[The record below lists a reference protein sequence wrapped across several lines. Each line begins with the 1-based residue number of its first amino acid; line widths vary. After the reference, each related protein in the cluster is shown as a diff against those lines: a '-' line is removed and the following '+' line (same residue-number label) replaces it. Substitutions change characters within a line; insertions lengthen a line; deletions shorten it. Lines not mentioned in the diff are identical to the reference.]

1 MGIVWKLAEAAGE
14 REDVYRFRYEQ
25 YFAGMGDL
33 PGTDH
38 GARRV
43 WLPHDDCSWHF
54 AARSSHE
61 KIIAVGTATP
71 AAEPSLYQEW
81 REMFELSRL
90 GKLVPQL
97 ILISRVVVA
106 KEARNS
112 ALFGSLCLYLAR
124 TFMAKGYHY
133 AAHYCA
139 PGMVPMYERLGYRL
153 YGRGKALHG
162 GEYRLPMLYLAD
174 DRPYL
179 CRVRSPFRSLAEE
192 KEGAFWCAKAMQVCP
207 ELSNSPLCAMPREA
221 REQCLTSLY
230 PPLSAQPELL
240 RRLARGSILA
250 LKAGDVLAP
259 EGKAEGAFYVLSGIL
274 ECGGRIFP
282 GTIMQTGRE
291 RAAALENTLVI
302 TGSFDKE

>member
-1 MGIVWKLAEAAGE
+1 MGIVWELAETADE

-25 YFAGMGDL
+25 YFAGKGDL

-54 AARSSHE
+54 AARSSH

-90 GKLVPQL
+90 SELVPQL

-124 TFMAKGYHY
+124 TFMEKGYQY

-162 GEYRLPMLYLAD
+162 GEYRLPMLYLAN

-192 KEGAFWCAKAMQVCP
+192 ETGDFWSARAMQICP
-207 ELSNSPLCAMPREA
+207 ELSQMPLCAMPREE
-221 REQCLTSLY
+221 RFRRLTMLY
-230 PPLSAQPELL
+230 PPLFAQPELL
-240 RRLARGSILA
+240 RRLSRGSILA

-259 EGKAEGAFYVLSGIL
+259 EGKAEGSFYVLSGMI
-274 ECGGRIFP
+274 ECGGRILP
-282 GTIMQTGRE
+282 GTMLQTGRE
-291 RAAALENTLVI
+291 RAAALEDTLVI